1 MNITSILEL
10 LSFPF
15 LQRAFIVG
23 ALIAISS
30 SFLGIF
36 LVLRKYSMIGDGLA
50 HVSFATVALA
60 LLLNTSPL
68 IVSIFIVTGASLL
81 ILKLSEENRIGG
93 DAAIALVAS
102 TSVALGVFI
111 SSLASGFN
119 VDLFS
124 YLFGSILIISKVDVI
139 LSVILSLIVIAVVL
153 YFYHDLFSVTY
164 DSDFAKVSGINTT
177 RMNQVLAIL
186 TSITIVLGIRVVG
199 TMLISSFII
208 FPTVIALKLQTGFKR
223 SIALAVVIS
232 LFTVISG
239 ILVSIMF
246 DFPTGATIVLMNALL
261 FIIVSGYSAV
271 TKRG

>member
-10 LSFPF
+10 LSYTF

-23 ALIAISS
+23 SLIAISS

-50 HVSFATVALA
+50 HVSFATVALS
-60 LLLNTSPL
+60 LLLNQSPL
-68 IVSIFIVTGASLL
+68 VVSIPIVIFASLL

-93 DAAIALVAS
+93 DAAIALVSS

-111 SSLASGFN
+111 SSLAKGFN

-124 YLFGSILIISKVDVI
+124 YLFGSILIISQIDVI
-139 LSVILSLIVIAVVL
+139 LSVILSVVVVVTVL
-153 YFYHDLFSVTY
+153 WFYNDLFAVTY
-164 DSDFAKVSGINTT
+164 DIDFAKVRGINTN
-177 RMNQVLAIL
+177 RVNQLIAVL

-208 FPTVIALKLQTGFKR
+208 FPTVIALKLGTGFKNT
-223 SIALAVVIS
+223 IIFAVFIS
-232 LFTVISG
+232 LSSVIVG
-239 ILVSIMF
+239 ILISIIF
-246 DFPTGATIVLMNALL
+246 DFPTGATIVLLNALL
-261 FIIVSGYSAV
+261 FTAASSYSFIA
-271 TKRG
+271 KKG